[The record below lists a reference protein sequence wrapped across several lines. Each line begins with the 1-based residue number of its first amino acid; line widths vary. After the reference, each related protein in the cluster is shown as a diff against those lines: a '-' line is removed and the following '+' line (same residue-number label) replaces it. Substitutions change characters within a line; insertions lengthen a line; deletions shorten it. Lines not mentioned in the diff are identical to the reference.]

1 MRAAIYARVS
11 TANNGQDPVMQTRE
25 MGEFCERRG
34 WTLLEY
40 VDIGVS
46 GTKEKRPALDRLMA
60 DAHKRRFDVV
70 VVWRFDRF
78 ARSVSHLLRAL
89 ETFQALGIEFVSLS
103 EQMDTSTP
111 TGKWS
116 LPSWV
121 RWRSW
126 SGA

>member
-11 TANNGQDPVMQTRE
+11 TSNQGQDPHVQTLE
-25 MGEFCERRG
+25 LGEFCERRG
-34 WTLLEY
+34 WTLVEY
-40 VDIGVS
+40 VDIGIS

-89 ETFQALGIEFVSLS
+89 ETFQALGI
-103 EQMDTSTP
+103 
-111 TGKWS
+111 
-116 LPSWV
+116 
-121 RWRSW
+121 
-126 SGA
+126 